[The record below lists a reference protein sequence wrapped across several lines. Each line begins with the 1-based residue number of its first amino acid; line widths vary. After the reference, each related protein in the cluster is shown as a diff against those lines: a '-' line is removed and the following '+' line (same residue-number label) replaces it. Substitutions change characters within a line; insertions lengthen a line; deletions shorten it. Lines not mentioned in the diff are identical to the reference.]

1 MKQHQ
6 RVMAKANNIKLK
18 ETEAIV
24 VGPETSTGQ
33 QQQTIRI
40 QNQSIVTTAAGPG
53 GTQSNFILVRAAR
66 SDSGQLI
73 LQNGHELLTLLN
85 ESAAAAAAAAANG
98 GDDTSN
104 KPIVI
109 QQRGKSRTTTTTNNG
124 STLNE
129 STNSIAVHQHP
140 AALRDAG
147 GSQTILLQSSGTGG
161 MKKLTSA
168 DGSSIILQQTRLAN
182 AKGSAADANS
192 GPILLQTLKRLDK
205 TPSILV
211 IRNAGG
217 AATQAGT
224 SKMVSAQVKTVPRL
238 TSQQETVTVITAA
251 SERDRS
257 TERVS
262 NSKQTNIPLGSDGE
276 PIKLPDNLESLPRAD
291 HFPTQRHRW
300 NTNEEIAAI
309 LISFDKHSEW
319 QSKEVK
325 TRPKSGSMLLYSRK
339 KVRYRRDGYCWKK
352 RKDGKTTREDHM
364 KLKVQGTECI
374 YGCYVHSAILP
385 TFHRRCYWLL
395 QNPDIVLVHYLNVPY
410 PDDNKM
416 AVITPNLALWGD
428 KKEWTKEELV
438 SQLKPMF
445 FPVFSEDDADT
456 SNDIEISTAETVE
469 AIVSQLMEKQRM
481 ARQAALVKQLECGC
495 PDSTCADGKS
505 CSHPMRRITSR
516 TPENKRQEN
525 NNQVS
530 STTPNILVGS
540 RLYPKWIERRQREQ
554 MLENARLQKY
564 DTNSLHFQI
573 VPTTS
578 QNHPSMMRQ
587 TYQHSQQ
594 QQQHIPP
601 PLSMQQQQQIHATT
615 KLSHPQQQQQQPT
628 NNTRNGLQIVNRS
641 TNQNASNNNNNNTDV
656 NLNGGVEENTH
667 HVTHTNTSSMED
679 DTSTTTTTTTTAFN
693 NRITVVQHQQQQQQQ
708 LNGNNNSSNGPS
720 NNGNA
725 PPLVLNLSQL
735 QTSPGSLLILNN
747 QQSTYVCQPTS
758 SPSNPSETTSQDDKS
773 TIVEF
778 TVPKEETMMDSNE
791 KYADQY
797 ETSMSYSSTAH
808 NSPMKSHPTLKEG
821 HEVPYFTE
829 TLDLSQEDIQKT
841 LSANMPTNGADVHE
855 DTNEINP
862 MDFIESCE
870 TQGHEDDVFVNLD
883 AFDMLVE
890 FPELH
895 EFHGNAN
902 NANNEV
908 MHENKYHHTA
918 GNVPG
923 EQTSTITDYSP
934 EWAYPE
940 GGVKVLVTGPWDVN
954 TAYTVL
960 FDNFPV
966 PTTLVQSGVLRCY
979 CPAHEV
985 GVATMQVSSQGF
997 VISNSVNFEY
1007 KSPPKTEVKVEAGSS
1022 EVMYKFSLLNRLET
1036 IDEKLQ
1042 IKLEPNDGSSD
1053 EATLFKQPNFEE
1065 RLVSYCQKLTQRTWR
1080 SATPTPWGVSHKGM
1094 TLLHLAAALGYSR
1107 LVCTMLTW
1115 RSDNSS
1121 MILEAETDALSQDE
1135 DGYTPLM
1142 WACSKGHLEVA
1153 TILYRYNHNALNV
1166 KNNQGMSPIDVA
1178 KANNHQNIVNELEKL
1193 EQERLKPAE
1202 IKEKDAEQPI
1212 FNPSSS
1218 YQDPT
1223 TRLSP
1228 QSENAGKDLSKSPI
1242 SDNRSHDGVF
1252 LRPGA
1257 VLASQSPPGARLSK
1271 RSSIDS
1277 GINMDIRTPLTRSGK
1292 GIKDSHR
1299 RYYLMDRS
1307 MSLPISSNSPQSM
1320 SSFDIGDSYT
1330 ESPLNMTASNSG
1342 SLLSPLRK
1350 MDFALCETAADSSPI
1365 AEHEDSQDDD
1375 DETNSQQNTEIGNTR
1390 VGESDA
1396 KVLTLAEQIIAAMPE
1411 RIKNESEEV
1420 MSLGSPLPDSLST
1433 DASTIGM
1440 LGDSFIE
1447 PLLDSQFDQEFNF
1460 EFSDHNYR
1468 YHDVGTPC
1476 SSLSPAS
1483 SGPLQSPASYSVP
1496 PDPPMCSP
1504 SPPPTTQDFTEFLQ
1518 ASNSTPKPF
1527 EADFSN
1533 LTLTDKE
1540 QRELYEAAK
1549 CIQKA
1554 YRSYKGRKK
1563 LEEQDKERSAAV
1575 VIQNYYRRYKQYAY
1589 YRQMTHAAL
1598 VIQNG
1603 YRSYCENKR
1612 FKKSLHQSHAS
1623 TSGQE
1628 QPPSTLGYYR
1638 NYRSDSQHS
1647 SSNSKEQSP
1656 SGPLKRTYS
1665 QRTQNQAARKI
1676 QQFMRQTK
1684 NKLQRERAEK
1694 ERLVHQ
1700 RRVEYLQN
1708 SQSVAQP
1715 DPAQLLS
1722 SGQTHQPQH

>member
-1 MKQHQ
+1 MANYRHQ
-6 RVMAKANNIKLK
+6 LAAHQQARNSYYGQGVPPSSINQMPPHNLMY
-18 ETEAIV
+18 
-24 VGPETSTGQ
+24 Q
-33 QQQTIRI
+33 QQQQPHQ
-40 QNQSIVTTAAGPG
+40 QNHNSYMNSGVT
-53 GTQSNFILVRAAR
+53 
-66 SDSGQLI
+66 
-73 LQNGHELLTLLN
+73 NGHHHLASHQNPYSHMTMGPNVGQTAHHMLTRHYMN
-85 ESAAAAAAAAANG
+85 QHHQHAA
-98 GDDTSN
+98 
-104 KPIVI
+104 
-109 QQRGKSRTTTTTNNG
+109 
-124 STLNE
+124 
-129 STNSIAVHQHP
+129 TNSLMNRHHHAINM
-140 AALRDAG
+140 
-147 GSQTILLQSSGTGG
+147 ST
-161 MKKLTSA
+161 
-168 DGSSIILQQTRLAN
+168 AN
-182 AKGSAADANS
+182 V
-192 GPILLQTLKRLDK
+192 PL
-205 TPSILV
+205 
-211 IRNAGG
+211 NA
-217 AATQAGT
+217 
-224 SKMVSAQVKTVPRL
+224 SK
-238 TSQQETVTVITAA
+238 
-251 SERDRS
+251 
-257 TERVS
+257 
-262 NSKQTNIPLGSDGE
+262 
-276 PIKLPDNLESLPRAD
+276 
-291 HFPTQRHRW
+291 
-300 NTNEEIAAI
+300 
-309 LISFDKHSEW
+309 
-319 QSKEVK
+319 
-325 TRPKSGSMLLYSRK
+325 PKSGSMLLYSRK

-445 FPVFSEDDADT
+445 FSEDEPDT

-516 TPENKRQEN
+516 TPETKRQEN

-540 RLYPKWIERRQREQ
+540 RLYPKWIERRQRDQ
-554 MLENARLQKY
+554 MIDNTRLQKY

-578 QNHPSMMRQ
+578 QNHPSLMRQ
-587 TYQHSQQ
+587 TYQQSHSQLSQQ
-594 QQQHIPP
+594 QQTHIPP
-601 PLSMQQQQQIHATT
+601 PLSLQQQQQQIHTNQKIASHQSNLNRANGTT
-615 KLSHPQQQQQQPT
+615 NNGIQIIRPT
-628 NNTRNGLQIVNRS
+628 NQ
-641 TNQNASNNNNNNTDV
+641 TNNITNNNNNNEI
-656 NLNGGVEENTH
+656 NLNNEENNHQQH
-667 HVTHTNTSSMED
+667 HSHQHQQQSMEE
-679 DTSTTTTTTTTAFN
+679 DTNQSTTNSTAFN
-693 NRITVVQHQQQQQQQ
+693 NRITTQQQ
-708 LNGNNNSSNGPS
+708 LNGNNNNNGNSNNNSSNSNGSTNGSNNS
-720 NNGNA
+720 NNGSA

-735 QTSPGSLLILNN
+735 QSSPGNLLILNN
-747 QQSTYVCQPTS
+747 QQSNYVCHQSPDDS
-758 SPSNPSETTSQDDKS
+758 SHNSDKN
-773 TIVEF
+773 TIIEF

-791 KYADQY
+791 KYQDQY
-797 ETSMSYSSTAH
+797 ETSMSYNSTAQ
-808 NSPMKSHPTLKEG
+808 NSPMKHSVHSQMKEG
-821 HEVPYFTE
+821 SHDVPYFTE

-841 LSANMPTNGADVHE
+841 LSANMPGTRSGTEGSE

-895 EFHGNAN
+895 EFHGHSGAHQGHETKYLTN
-902 NANNEV
+902 N
-908 MHENKYHHTA
+908 
-918 GNVPG
+918 GNSG
-923 EQTSTITDYSP
+923 LTEGTSTITDYSP

-1042 IKLEPNDGSSD
+1042 IKLEPNDGSAD

-1080 SATPTPWGVSHKGM
+1080 SGTPTPWSVSHKGM

-1115 RSDNSS
+1115 RADNSS
-1121 MILEAETDALSQDE
+1121 MILEAEIDALSQDE
-1135 DGYTPLM
+1135 DGFTPLM
-1142 WACSKGHLEVA
+1142 WACAKGHVDVA
-1153 TILYRYNHNALNV
+1153 AILYRYNHNALNV
-1166 KNNQGMSPIDVA
+1166 KNNLNQSPVEVA
-1178 KANNHQNIVNELEKL
+1178 EINKHSNIVQELEKL
-1193 EQERLKPAE
+1193 EQERLKPVE
-1202 IKEKDAEQPI
+1202 NIPSVKEQNIEQNV

-1218 YQDPT
+1218 YQDQ

-1228 QSENAGKDLSKSPI
+1228 PVQTNDGKDLSKCSSPG
-1242 SDNRSHDGVF
+1242 SLDNRSHDGVF

-1257 VLASQSPPGARLSK
+1257 VASSQSPPGARLSK

-1277 GINMDIRTPLTRSGK
+1277 GINMDVRTPVTRSGK
-1292 GIKDSHR
+1292 PIKDSLR
-1299 RYYLMDRS
+1299 RYYIMDRS

-1320 SSFDIGDSYT
+1320 SGYDSSENY

-1365 AEHEDSQDDD
+1365 AENDDSLDDD
-1375 DETNSQQNTEIGNTR
+1375 DETNSQQNTEIGNNL

-1396 KVLTLAEQIIAAMPE
+1396 KVLTLAEQIIAAMPD

-1420 MSLGSPLPDSLST
+1420 MSLGSPLPDTLSS
-1433 DASTIGM
+1433 DVSTMGM

-1447 PLLDSQFDQEFNF
+1447 PLLDTQFDQEFNF

-1589 YRQMTHAAL
+1589 YRQMTHAAV

-1612 FKKSLHQSHAS
+1612 FKKSQNQLHAS

-1628 QPPSTLGYYR
+1628 QPPSTLGGYYR
-1638 NYRSDSQHS
+1638 SYRNDSMS
-1647 SSNSKEQSP
+1647 SGNSKEQSP

-1676 QQFMRQTK
+1676 QQFMRQSK
-1684 NKLQRERAEK
+1684 NNLWDEHIAKLTAERTSRKREAC
-1694 ERLVHQ
+1694 
-1700 RRVEYLQN
+1700 
-1708 SQSVAQP
+1708 AP
-1715 DPAQLLS
+1715 TS
-1722 SGQTHQPQH
+1722 SGVPSKLSVSRSTRSSSTAVGSGNSSLTTRSKMQP